1 MSVNI
6 LDVEDCAK
14 AALETGMDGI
24 YLANLDELFEFA
36 VLLERRWKRQYEA
49 ENITGQKVTS

>member
-1 MSVNI
+1 MSVSI

-36 VLLERRWKRQYEA
+36 VLLERRWKRQYEE
-49 ENITGQKVTS
+49 ENITGQKVTT